1 VVVIVK
7 NIKGML
13 VLVKI
18 RAVGIVM
25 PIIGSHIVSIL
36 LNTSF
41 RLWLS
46 LYRYNSLH
54 VRDACVKPTINSQYL
69 SV

>member
-7 NIKGML
+7 NIRVTP

-18 RAVGIVM
+18 RAVDIVM
-25 PIIGSHIVSIL
+25 VIIGSHIVSIL

-46 LYRYNSLH
+46 LYRYNLLH
-54 VRDACVKPTINSQYL
+54 VRDGCVKPTINS
-69 SV
+69 